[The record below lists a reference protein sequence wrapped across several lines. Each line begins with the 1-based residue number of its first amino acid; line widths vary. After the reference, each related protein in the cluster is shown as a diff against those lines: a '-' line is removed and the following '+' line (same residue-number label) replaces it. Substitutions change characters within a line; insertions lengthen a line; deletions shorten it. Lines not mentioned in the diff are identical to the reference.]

1 MRELPLVMP
10 KMSMTMEEGQVL
22 AWHKSVGDVIHAGD
36 IVCEVMT
43 DKVNMDVEASI
54 DGTITRIVVEQGQAA
69 AVGEPM
75 AFVAT
80 ESEDLL
86 EGLTVGPQPAQAE
99 ATPEASVARLE
110 QPTADQVA
118 RPPSRKGRVAAA
130 PLARRRAAELGVDL
144 ASITGT
150 GVGGAITKKDVEA
163 AANSRLVAASRES
176 APAQAEPVRIQPSAQ
191 QGTSARPTESVADS
205 AEISPAFA
213 DALAAH
219 RSAVRQ
225 AVAKKMTESAAIP
238 QFTAYAEIDVQALG
252 AVRGRVGWT
261 SLLIYAV
268 ARSLRDHPVLN
279 GAWQDGAAT
288 PSEHV
293 GVALAVDTPIGLV
306 APVISDPDL
315 AAIDEVDARV
325 RRLIEQARSGR
336 LAGDALAG
344 ATFTLSNLGGFG
356 VRSFQA
362 LITPPQVAALSVG
375 AIGEHPVGR
384 NGALSVRTTCSVG
397 LTVDHRAAD
406 GADAGRFLSDL
417 SALLGAP
424 EQLLRPRSQHS
435 G

>member
-1 MRELPLVMP
+1 M
-10 KMSMTMEEGQVL
+10 
-22 AWHKSVGDVIHAGD
+22 
-36 IVCEVMT
+36 
-43 DKVNMDVEASI
+43 
-54 DGTITRIVVEQGQAA
+54 
-69 AVGEPM
+69 
-75 AFVAT
+75 
-80 ESEDLL
+80 
-86 EGLTVGPQPAQAE
+86 
-99 ATPEASVARLE
+99 
-110 QPTADQVA
+110 
-118 RPPSRKGRVAAA
+118 
-130 PLARRRAAELGVDL
+130 
-144 ASITGT
+144 
-150 GVGGAITKKDVEA
+150 
-163 AANSRLVAASRES
+163 
-176 APAQAEPVRIQPSAQ
+176 
-191 QGTSARPTESVADS
+191 
-205 AEISPAFA
+205 
-213 DALAAH
+213 
-219 RSAVRQ
+219 
-225 AVAKKMTESAAIP
+225 
-238 QFTAYAEIDVQALG
+238 
-252 AVRGRVGWT
+252 
-261 SLLIYAV
+261 
-268 ARSLRDHPVLN
+268 LN

-406 GADAGRFLSDL
+406 GADAGRCHSDL
-417 SALLGAP
+417 AAVLGAP
-424 EQLLRPRSQHS
+424 EQLLRPRSQRS